1 MRRGASSNSNK
12 MIIEDDGEYLPDK
25 KSFIKKQY
33 ELDDLFDDRCNE
45 QSDLVDD
52 ASDASDNSFTGK
64 SMFKQRKKRG
74 PKIPNKEKGKGKGD
88 KDILDLFFN

>member
-1 MRRGASSNSNK
+1 
-12 MIIEDDGEYLPDK
+12 MITEDDGEYLPDK

-33 ELDDLFDDRCNE
+33 ELDDLFDE

-74 PKIPNKEKGKGKGD
+74 QKIPNKGKGKGKGD